1 MTVFNATPLDARRC
15 SMALSKLLILVN
27 QGETIGQMEATGI
40 FMTMSNLWQSD
51 DPVLRRLVYLA
62 IKEMSSFISSIS
74 IVTNSLIKSMMEQ
87 SDFCSASA
95 IRAVCSIVDAST
107 LKSIEQHMKKA
118 IRDENPVIAS
128 VALVST
134 LHLFRTIPAQHEIRE
149 WAPEIRHALF
159 HSPSH
164 LVQFHA
170 LALLAKIDS
179 FDSSTFSKISQKIKD
194 NRKKSPIA
202 MCLLIRLAAKL
213 IRQNQGCDNTA
224 LYEFLKSCLSSM
236 SSEQVVLETASA
248 LFDLTDLASTSRYDL
263 SAAVSYLQIF
273 LSSPNSIHRFA
284 ALKILFK
291 AAEKDPTLVA
301 ECNADLEILISD
313 SNRTIVAMAI
323 KILLKTNSERMVD
336 RFIDLIQGSQH
347 RSARLFGQDIGSN
360 EDGKGEIPNR
370 TIEIVGPTKL
380 NNDKIEMVSVKAE
393 IRETGELDLN
403 DIGNEMADENLDR
416 EMEDK
421 IRRISELING
431 NFDAESGEICESETS
446 GSVKSYRDARSK
458 KKKGQNVKRVQKKV
472 KKMARDPNAPKRPL
486 SAFMYWLIENR
497 HLLKEEGDEVKDISR
512 KASEAW
518 KVLPDHIKE
527 QYNQKVEQEKE
538 RYYAEMKDYKDSGR
552 KAKFEMTQMATPRI
566 KKAKPT
572 KKKI

>member
-1 MTVFNATPLDARRC
+1 
-15 SMALSKLLILVN
+15 
-27 QGETIGQMEATGI
+27 MEATGI

-51 DPVLRRLVYLA
+51 DPVLRRLVYLV
-62 IKEMSSFISSIS
+62 IKEMSSFISNIS

-95 IRAVCSIVDAST
+95 IQAVCSIVDAST
-107 LKSIEQHMKKA
+107 LKSIEQHMKNA
-118 IRDENPVIAS
+118 IKDENPVVAS

-134 LHLFRTIPAQHEIRE
+134 LHLFRTIPAQDEIRE
-149 WAPEIRHALF
+149 WVPDIRHALF
-159 HSPSH
+159 HSTSH

-202 MCLLIRLAAKL
+202 MCLLIRLAAEL

-224 LYEFLKSCLSSM
+224 LYDFLKSCLSSM

-263 SAAVSYLQIF
+263 SAAISYLQIF

-284 ALKILFK
+284 ALKILLKALTCSLQILLSFVFQ

-301 ECNADLEILISD
+301 ECNADLEILVSD
-313 SNRTIVAMAI
+313 SNRTIVAMAL

-336 RFIDLIQGSQH
+336 RLIDLIQGSQH

-360 EDGKGEIPNR
+360 EDGKGEVPNR

-380 NNDKIEMVSVKAE
+380 NNDKIEMVSVKTE
-393 IRETGELDLN
+393 IRETEELDLN
-403 DIGNEMADENLDR
+403 DIGNGMADENLDG

-421 IRRISELING
+421 IRQISELING
-431 NFDAESGEICESETS
+431 NFGAESGEICESETS
-446 GSVKSYRDARSK
+446 GSVKSYRGTRSNN
-458 KKKGQNVKRVQKKV
+458 KKGQNVKRVQKKV
-472 KKMARDPNAPKRPL
+472 KKLARDPNAPKRPL

-497 HLLKEEGDEVKDISR
+497 HLLKEKGDEVKDISR

-518 KVLPDHIKE
+518 KVLPNHIKE